1 MPSLIKIMDGVID
14 HGKIEGKEEK
24 TKTAPHDTLR
34 AAIFLCGVN
43 SKVTVRYDSPLE
55 QEEV

>member
-1 MPSLIKIMDGVID
+1 MDGVID